1 MKPTAP
7 YYLAGE
13 AGKSLDA
20 VQISLADL
28 CCYNATL
35 SLRSL
40 DVDTL
45 TFQILG
51 SRSKVIPADGQ
62 WISLYDGTGT
72 RLFTG
77 IAKRTYTHPQ
87 GIYSYEVSN
96 VYLGLSQTS
105 LLSANGRPYVTYD
118 QGDLRT
124 SLLSI
129 LAAATAEGLPIQAPT
144 LASTPVMFTVPK
156 MSFRAASLAGALE
169 DALKWAPDV
178 TTRMDYATSPPTLR
192 FYARSAS
199 SSTTINLDGQNHHAT
214 AVQLAAW
221 PEARALSVAF
231 VYAERNGSSVV
242 NYRVQQAGDDT
253 AEARRKLSIYLSGS
267 ERTDMMVGE
276 AVASANTAM
285 ITANNAVAAINAQL
299 AANAASA
306 AQTLTSQATFTI
318 NYNQIKISDLNGG
331 LQSALAAD
339 STFSMTISTAPLT
352 VYNTATNERFYDFG
366 ATDAVVSF
374 DSKTFPSWFSRLENS
389 NGSIASGWYPIKDG
403 VITSAQLAIAGA
415 TLQTKYYVG
424 ILELDVTVG
433 GIPYDG
439 SNPRYRI
446 WADTADRAELR
457 GYTSRNYWDN
467 SGETKR
473 FLYYKYKVACSAIN
487 MPISQLAAAVTAASS
502 VASTALIER
511 AEFVSAPPNLA
522 EDYFARQDWTP
533 FKGSLSLDPK
543 ATDFPEPG
551 DYLNIAAGTTP
562 AEWASMAA
570 PVSELSINLSTGA
583 AEVRIG
589 PSPRMD
595 FQSLIDRLRIPVE
608 DNYQAG

>member
-7 YYLAGE
+7 YYLSGE
-13 AGKSLDA
+13 AGKSLDE

-51 SRSKVIPADGQ
+51 SRSKVIPDDGQ

-72 RLFTG
+72 RLFSG

-144 LASTPVMFTVPK
+144 LASTPAMFTVPK
-156 MSFRAASLAGALE
+156 MSFRASSLAGALE

-192 FYARSAS
+192 FYARTAS
-199 SSTTINLDGQNHHAT
+199 SSVTINLDGQNHHAT

-231 VYAERNGSSVV
+231 VYAERNGSSAV

-306 AQTLTSQATFTI
+306 AQTLTSQATLI
-318 NYNQIKISDLNGG
+318 VNYNIIKSNDLNGG
-331 LQSALAAD
+331 LASAIQLN
-339 STFSMTISTAPLT
+339 SSFIMGMSSSSLTLYGEVGSRWTF
-352 VYNTATNERFYDFG
+352 YNFG
-366 ATDAVVSF
+366 NPSAQF
-374 DSKTFPSWFSRLENS
+374 GYGSKTVTPISGRLIN
-389 NGSIASGWYPIKDG
+389 NDGSTASGWYPVASGAI
-403 VITSAQLAIAGA
+403 SNEQLATAGA
-415 TLQTKYYVG
+415 ILSTKYYEG
-424 ILELDVTVG
+424 WLELDVTVG
-433 GIPYDG
+433 DNPYDNR
-439 SNPRYRI
+439 NPRGRI
-446 WADTADRAELR
+446 FEDTNDRLYID
-457 GYTSRNYWDN
+457 GWTTSNISSSSY
-467 SGETKR
+467 KR
-473 FLYYKYKVACSAIN
+473 MLYYKYRIACSAIN

-533 FKGSLSLDPK
+533 YKGSLSLDPK
-543 ATDFPEPG
+543 AADFPEPG
-551 DYLNIAAGTTP
+551 DYLNIAADTTP

-570 PVSELSINLSTGA
+570 PVSELSIDLSTGA
-583 AEVRIG
+583 AEVKIG

>member
-13 AGKSLDA
+13 AGKSLDE

-51 SRSKVIPADGQ
+51 SRSKVIPDDGQ

-156 MSFRAASLAGALE
+156 MSFRASSLAGALE

-192 FYARSAS
+192 FYARTAS
-199 SSTTINLDGQNHHAT
+199 SSTTINLDGPNHHAT

-231 VYAERNGSSVV
+231 VYAERDGDTVV

-253 AEARRKLSIYLSGS
+253 AEARRKLSVYLSGH
-267 ERTDMMVGE
+267 ERTDMMVSE
-276 AVASANTAM
+276 AVTTSTIAREIANTSLVAVNAAITSVNAQISANYQA
-285 ITANNAVAAINAQL
+285 ALAAIPTVSDTFNWL
-299 AANAASA
+299 AYI
-306 AQTLTSQATFTI
+306 I
-318 NYNQIKISDLNGG
+318 NQD
-331 LQSALAAD
+331 SALAAYPNLGWQ
-339 STFSMTISTAPLT
+339 SAYSITLYPSPGVGLGYSSLYT
-352 VYNTATNERFYDFG
+352 VTATGQAIYFSQSGYP
-366 ATDAVVSF
+366 VS
-374 DSKTFPSWFSRLENS
+374 
-389 NGSIASGWYPIKDG
+389 GSPFTA
-403 VITSAQLAIAGA
+403 AQLSIAGA
-415 TLQTKYYVG
+415 TQTAGFIGGNVIASTSDGLGNRGFPNYGYGYKNGYYLTLDLANAGWRQYVYRTVNVAVNFLSKAPSVIRAALQA
-424 ILELDVTVG
+424 
-433 GIPYDG
+433 
-439 SNPRYRI
+439 N
-446 WADTADRAELR
+446 
-457 GYTSRNYWDN
+457 
-467 SGETKR
+467 
-473 FLYYKYKVACSAIN
+473 
-487 MPISQLAAAVTAASS
+487 AAATQANSTVTAA
-502 VASTALIER
+502 VGNAALINR
-511 AEFVSAPPNLA
+511 AEFNPAPANLA
-522 EDYFARQDWTP
+522 ANYFARQDWTP
-533 FKGSLSLDPK
+533 YKGSLSLDPK
-543 ATDFPEPG
+543 AADFPEPG
-551 DYLNIAAGTTP
+551 DYLNIAADTTP

-570 PVSELSINLSTGA
+570 PVSELSIDLATGA
-583 AEVRIG
+583 AEVKIG